1 MPQKSRRGSGRPL
14 CVLRKLREKIPD
26 QTMPASIEDKEFVSY
41 VVDQMQSVGPV
52 HAKSMFGGHGIY
64 LERLM
69 FGLVADGVLYL
80 KTDEETENEF
90 KDKGLKAFTYSNKG
104 KEYKMSYYQA
114 PEEALED
121 SDEMNTWANKA
132 YGVALKAGSKKRKK

>member
-1 MPQKSRRGSGRPL
+1 
-14 CVLRKLREKIPD
+14 
-26 QTMPASIEDKEFVSY
+26 MPASIEDKEFVSY

-64 LERLM
+64 LEGLM

-90 KDKGLKAFTYSNKG
+90 KDKGLKAFTYGNKGKEYKLKAFTYGNKG

-132 YGVALKAGSKKRKK
+132 YGVALKAASKKRKK